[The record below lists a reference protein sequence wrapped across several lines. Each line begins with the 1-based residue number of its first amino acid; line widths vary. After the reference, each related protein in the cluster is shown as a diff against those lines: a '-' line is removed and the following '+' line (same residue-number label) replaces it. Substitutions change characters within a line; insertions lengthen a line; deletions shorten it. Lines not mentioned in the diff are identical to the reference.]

1 MLKVLNLFK
10 RIFTPPSSF
19 VIKIIPVICLLVL
32 VFDKWEGLKW
42 RANIHSDGKGYYA
55 YLPAIFIYNDLQYKF
70 EETIL
75 PKYESGG
82 KEEFYCT
89 EFESKKV
96 NKYFAGTALL
106 LLPFFL
112 LACLL
117 SWMFG
122 YDVDGYSYL
131 FQCSVS
137 IAAVFYAVLGLI
149 FLRKF
154 LLCFFDEKIT
164 AITLIL
170 IFFGTNLLYYTV
182 FEASI
187 SHVYSFFA
195 VSAFLFFTYKAFREL
210 KRKYFLL
217 SAFFLAL
224 IILLR
229 PVNGIIILA
238 LPFLAGSLGSLGY
251 ALYVFLKDKKT
262 LILSIL
268 IGSSVLFLQLLLY
281 KIQTGSFFV
290 YSYKQEGFNF
300 LHPEIMNVLFSYRK
314 GLFVYTSL
322 VFVALFGLIP
332 LFRKN
337 RFQFFSLLFLLM
349 VVTWVISSWWMWF
362 YGGSFGQRSFI
373 EFFPLFAF
381 LIALLLH
388 SAKKWLKIL
397 LSLPLLFLLYLN
409 LVQTYQKSENILP
422 WDNVTKEIYWTI
434 FLQTGMEYRNCFT
447 PPPVFW
453 PPDEWS
459 LQRKIILMNDME
471 HIKNL
476 DYPKTQTDA
485 KVYAGKYASVIGGEN
500 VYSSS
505 FRKKITDIAGDST
518 LQIRVNC
525 MANMQ
530 KWVVDAFV
538 VFSFEAKG
546 KSYGWN
552 TFMLS
557 QQIHDNDVWKKFSAR
572 VLVPEN
578 LPPDAEVTVYF
589 INNDKQKL
597 VYIDNFEVQFLIY
610 IKGALDN

>member
-1 MLKVLNLFK
+1 
-10 RIFTPPSSF
+10 
-19 VIKIIPVICLLVL
+19 
-32 VFDKWEGLKW
+32 
-42 RANIHSDGKGYYA
+42 
-55 YLPAIFIYNDLQYKF
+55 
-70 EETIL
+70 
-75 PKYESGG
+75 
-82 KEEFYCT
+82 
-89 EFESKKV
+89 
-96 NKYFAGTALL
+96 
-106 LLPFFL
+106 
-112 LACLL
+112 
-117 SWMFG
+117 
-122 YDVDGYSYL
+122 
-131 FQCSVS
+131 
-137 IAAVFYAVLGLI
+137 
-149 FLRKF
+149 
-154 LLCFFDEKIT
+154 
-164 AITLIL
+164 
-170 IFFGTNLLYYTV
+170 
-182 FEASI
+182 
-187 SHVYSFFA
+187 
-195 VSAFLFFTYKAFREL
+195 
-210 KRKYFLL
+210 
-217 SAFFLAL
+217 
-224 IILLR
+224 
-229 PVNGIIILA
+229 
-238 LPFLAGSLGSLGY
+238 
-251 ALYVFLKDKKT
+251 
-262 LILSIL
+262 
-268 IGSSVLFLQLLLY
+268 
-281 KIQTGSFFV
+281 
-290 YSYKQEGFNF
+290 
-300 LHPEIMNVLFSYRK
+300 
-314 GLFVYTSL
+314 
-322 VFVALFGLIP
+322 
-332 LFRKN
+332 
-337 RFQFFSLLFLLM
+337 M